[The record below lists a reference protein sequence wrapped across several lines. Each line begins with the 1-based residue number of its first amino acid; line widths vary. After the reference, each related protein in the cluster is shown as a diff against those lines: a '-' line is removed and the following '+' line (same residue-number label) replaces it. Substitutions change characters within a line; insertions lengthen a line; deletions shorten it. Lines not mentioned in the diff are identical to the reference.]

1 MVSPK
6 FKTGKIDYLLAALIL
21 GLTVFGILMVYNASV
36 VTAFRDF
43 SDKYYYVRQQTISV
57 FIGFV
62 SLVILSRF
70 DLKRLQNLSPIFLI
84 GTVLLLVVVLLPG
97 VGVSALGAKRWLN
110 LGLFSFQP
118 AEMTKLSLIL
128 YFSSIFSKKP
138 KLLSFLSIL
147 GLVILLIM
155 LEPDLGTT
163 IVLVAASFAIYFASG
178 AKLLPLFGLSVL
190 GLLGGMGLILTSAY
204 RKARLLTFFDIG
216 QDPLGAS
223 YHIRQILIALGS
235 GGLFGVGLGASRQ
248 KYEYLPE
255 SMTDSI
261 FAVIGEEMGFIGA
274 ALVVCA
280 FLFVVWRGFKIAKEA
295 PDIFSQHVA
304 VGITSWIGV
313 QALVNFASSVALA
326 PLTGIPLPFISYGG
340 SSLIIALAGIGILL
354 NISRYKVKKK

>member
-6 FKTGKIDYLLAALIL
+6 FKIGKIDHLLAGLVF
-21 GLTVFGILMVYNASV
+21 GLTIFGILMVYNASV

-43 SDKYYYVRQQTISV
+43 GDKYYYARQQIISV

-62 SLVILSRF
+62 SLVFLSRF
-70 DLKRLQNLSPIFLI
+70 DYKRLQNLSPIFLI
-84 GTVLLLVVVLLPG
+84 GTILLLVVVFLPG
-97 VGVSALGAKRWLN
+97 VGVSALGARRWLN
-110 LGLFSFQP
+110 FGLFSFQP
-118 AEMTKLSLIL
+118 AEMAKLSLIL
-128 YFSSIFSKKP
+128 YFSSIFSKKT
-138 KLLSFLSIL
+138 KLLSFLLVL
-147 GLVILLIM
+147 GLVILLVM
-155 LEPDLGTT
+155 FEPDLGTA
-163 IVLVAASFAIYFASG
+163 IILVAASFAIYFASG
-178 AKLLPLFGLSVL
+178 AKLIPIFGLSIV
-190 GLLGGMGLILTSAY
+190 GLLGGLALILTSAY

-235 GGLFGVGLGASRQ
+235 GGIFGVGLGASRQ

-274 ALVVCA
+274 ALVITA
-280 FLFVVWRGFKIAKEA
+280 FLFIVWRGFKIARDA
-295 PDIFSQHVA
+295 PDIFSQLVA

-340 SSLIIALAGIGILL
+340 SSLIITLAGVGILL
-354 NISRYKVKKK
+354 NISRYHVKK